1 MIMESMDEKY
11 KYSVIIMAVKKGK
24 PYKPFSLMV
33 SGSRN
38 ILSFYILPE
47 VMSNFHGKLKK
58 KKKKTKKK
66 EVNLQLVSTGKTRW
80 NHLMP
85 QRHYCLQNLLLRART
100 AGL

>member
-58 KKKKTKKK
+58 KKRK
-66 EVNLQLVSTGKTRW
+66 
-80 NHLMP
+80 
-85 QRHYCLQNLLLRART
+85 LRKRKLT
-100 AGL
+100 YSL